1 MNSATGPSRKKWIKL
16 TLLLGAVRWYNV
28 LLLTLAQ
35 YIMAFFIFG
44 ENRDL
49 EKVLWDR
56 KLHLIVLAN
65 AFTVAG
71 AFLINVF
78 YDVDKDLINRSKFA
92 TLYRLIGQEYLL
104 NTYVAFNVI
113 AMLLSLL
120 ASLKVF
126 LFMASFVSMA
136 WFYSHKLQKIPLIRE
151 IAASLLAIAT
161 LLSVW
166 LHFGDMHTGLLLY
179 LGSLLLLVFTREVI
193 KDLQGNRS
201 NIIFGYTTMVVVT
214 GAAFAKKW
222 LLAVNVLSLSL
233 WFLGNANFNH
243 SMGFYS
249 IVSLISTGL
258 SFLVSAIVGSN
269 SGSQVLPSADAMLKA
284 GIVIHLLSPVVVVWM

>member
-1 MNSATGPSRKKWIKL
+1 MTGLSRKKWIKL

-28 LLLTLAQ
+28 LLLTVAQ

-44 ENRDL
+44 ENRDF
-49 EKVLWDR
+49 ERVLWDR

-65 AFTVAG
+65 AFTAAG

-78 YDVDKDLINRSKFA
+78 YDADKDLVNRSKFA

-104 NTYVAFNVI
+104 NAYVAFNVI
-113 AMLLSLL
+113 AVLLALM

-126 LFMASFVSMA
+126 LFMASFVFTA

-151 IAASLLAIAT
+151 VSASFLAIAT

-166 LHFGDMHTGLLLY
+166 LHFGEMHIGLLLY
-179 LGSLLLLVFTREVI
+179 LGSLFMLAFTREVI
-193 KDLQGNRS
+193 KDLQGNKG

-214 GAAFAKKW
+214 GAGFTKKW
-222 LLAVNVLSLSL
+222 LLAVNVLSLTL

-243 SMGFYS
+243 SMGFFS

-258 SFLVSAIVGSN
+258 SFLVSAMVGST

-284 GIVIHLLSPVVVVWM
+284 GIVIHLLSPVVVLWM

>member
-1 MNSATGPSRKKWIKL
+1 MAGSSRKKWIKL

-44 ENRDL
+44 ENRRI
-49 EKVLWDR
+49 EQVLWDR

-78 YDVDKDLINRSKFA
+78 YDADKDLVNRSKFA
-92 TLYRLIGQEYLL
+92 TLYRLIGQEYVL
-104 NTYVAFNVI
+104 NTYVTFNVI
-113 AMLLSLL
+113 AVLLALL

-126 LFMASFVSMA
+126 LFMASFVFMA

-151 IAASLLAIAT
+151 VSASLLAVAT

-179 LGSLLLLVFTREVI
+179 LGSLFILAFTREVV
-193 KDLQGNRS
+193 KDLQGNKG

-214 GAAFAKKW
+214 GAGFAKRW
-222 LLAVNVLSLSL
+222 LLVVNVLSLCL
-233 WFLGNANFNH
+233 WFLGNANFNQ
-243 SMGFYS
+243 SLGFYS
-249 IVSLISTGL
+249 IVSLISTSL
-258 SFLVSAIVGSN
+258 SFLVSAIVGTA
-269 SGSQVLPSADAMLKA
+269 SGSQVLPSVDAILKA
-284 GIVIHLLSPVVVVWM
+284 GIVIHLLSPVVVLWM